1 VSTKPKPFEAVLT
14 QEQRD
19 TVARARADYRLPGPD
34 IVRRAAAGEL
44 KTPEGKVLEPF
55 TVTPEYARSL
65 GAALVRER
73 MGRKTTALSQ
83 VPPRDAVEAL
93 RIRLVNLADSAVNA
107 LERQRPA
114 KLDLQRMDQ
123 AAKLV
128 TTIARIPGPKE
139 PPPANPESKG
149 PDRPGRVSPG
159 TTAGGLMRGTLGK
172 AHTSSAGARTNQSG
186 EDPGVSGNGDGP
198 HDGGPSDEA

>member
-73 MGRKTTALSQ
+73 LGKKDTALSQ

-93 RIRLVNLADSAVNA
+93 RIRLVNLADSELNA
-107 LERQRPA
+107 LERQRTG
-114 KLDLQRMDQ
+114 KRDLPRMDQ
-123 AAKLV
+123 AAKV
-128 TTIARIPGPKE
+128 VITIARIPGPKE
-139 PPPANPESKG
+139 APPANPEAHG
-149 PDRPGRVSPG
+149 PDRPPRVG
-159 TTAGGLMRGTLGK
+159 AGGAGALMREFRR
-172 AHTSSAGARTNQSG
+172 SAGTRTNQSG
-186 EDPGVSGNGDGP
+186 EDPGNGSGP
-198 HDGGPSDEA
+198 HDGGPEGDAGEDAG

>member
-1 VSTKPKPFEAVLT
+1 
-14 QEQRD
+14 
-19 TVARARADYRLPGPD
+19 
-34 IVRRAAAGEL
+34 
-44 KTPEGKVLEPF
+44 
-55 TVTPEYARSL
+55 
-65 GAALVRER
+65 
-73 MGRKTTALSQ
+73 
-83 VPPRDAVEAL
+83 
-93 RIRLVNLADSAVNA
+93 
-107 LERQRPA
+107 
-114 KLDLQRMDQ
+114 MDQ